1 MDWDV
6 FICHAG
12 EDKKFVGKLAEKL
25 SRFGIR
31 VWYDE
36 FMLQAGDSLLRTIDE
51 GLRRSTYG
59 IVVVSPNFF
68 AKEWPQRELDG
79 LMARAD
85 HGGKV
90 ILPIWHKMTY
100 EEVKQ
105 RSLILAGIFAIKSE
119 RGMKHVVAELL
130 KVIR

>member
-12 EDKKFVGKLAEKL
+12 EDKTFVRKLAQEL

-36 FMLQAGDSLLRTIDE
+36 FMLKAGDSLLRTIDD

-59 IVVVSPNFF
+59 IVLISPNFF
-68 AKEWPQRELDG
+68 AKEWPQRELDA
-79 LMARAD
+79 LLARAD
-85 HGGKV
+85 QGGKV
-90 ILPIWHKMTY
+90 ILPIWHNITY
-100 EEVKQ
+100 EDVKQ
-105 RSLILAGIFAIKSE
+105 HSLILAGIFAIKSA

>member
-12 EDKKFVGKLAEKL
+12 EDKTFVRKLAQEL

-36 FMLQAGDSLLRTIDE
+36 FMLKAGDSLLRTIDD

-59 IVVVSPNFF
+59 IVLISPNF
-68 AKEWPQRELDG
+68 
-79 LMARAD
+79 
-85 HGGKV
+85 
-90 ILPIWHKMTY
+90 
-100 EEVKQ
+100 
-105 RSLILAGIFAIKSE
+105 
-119 RGMKHVVAELL
+119 LL
-130 KVIR
+130 KNGRKRIGRASGSRRSRWQGNSSDLA